1 MTPSAMR
8 RGVLQAGESV
18 SGASQTEAHTPWR
31 PSKISQSFGATHWLQ
46 NHQSRP
52 AGSSQSVESKARSEA
67 AAKAGGATT

>member
-1 MTPSAMR
+1 MR

-46 NHQSRP
+46 NHQSRQ

-67 AAKAGGATT
+67 AAEAGGATT